1 MTEVFDESGAWDR
14 EFQAGKQRF
23 EAQYA
28 SNPTLTLLKRQGTVK
43 PTLYVFASGG
53 LSAKEALRKLQFEVI
68 PFDAEGDRSY
78 SILWNPRTNIFSPG
92 PRALSD
98 INMTAIQAAILE
110 GRLSK
115 ADFKDLIWS
124 DPAQALWEF
133 ISSSPT
139 SKSLL
144 RDKHGLY
151 KIGSSG
157 GRVLF
162 RTQALARAWVEERCS
177 DFEEDAFRVC
187 QSWQP

>member
-28 SNPTLTLLKRQGTVK
+28 SNPTLALLKRQGTVK
-43 PTLYVFASGG
+43 PTLYVFASGS
-53 LSAKEALRKLQFEVI
+53 LPVKDAIRMLQFEVV

-78 SILWNPRTNIFSPG
+78 GILWNPRTNIFSPG
-92 PRALSD
+92 PRASDD
-98 INMTAIQAAILE
+98 INMAAIQAALLE
-110 GRLSK
+110 GRLCK
-115 ADFKDLIWS
+115 NDFKELVWS

-133 ISSSPT
+133 ISSPT
-139 SKSLL
+139 NKSLL
-144 RDKHGLY
+144 RDKNGCY
-151 KIGSSG
+151 KIASSG